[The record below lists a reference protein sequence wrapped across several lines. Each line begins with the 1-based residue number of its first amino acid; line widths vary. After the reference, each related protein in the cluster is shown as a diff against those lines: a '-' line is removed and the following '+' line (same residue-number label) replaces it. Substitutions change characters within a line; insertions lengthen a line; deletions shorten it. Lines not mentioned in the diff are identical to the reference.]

1 MTAITLHSVTLGVF
15 ILISFMVF
23 TMSLWVSKD
32 AEILKKC
39 WLDFSY
45 PQINRIQAL
54 KNQREAEKRLEFG
67 IFLAEYLH
75 IKVQNLN
82 FLFWFFWLVLNICC
96 FIEGHSAFFY
106 KLDNNAIFIV
116 WMLKFMFSKKATK
129 IDKIPNESKEMPKCS
144 VDLMFTTYL
153 GK

>member
-54 KNQREAEKRLEFG
+54 KNQREAEKKLEFG

-75 IKVQNLN
+75 IKVKILN

-116 WMLKFMFSKKATK
+116 WMLWKTYFHHFGQNLVLEM
-129 IDKIPNESKEMPKCS
+129 ESAQFLPVHCS
-144 VDLMFTTYL
+144 SSEQP
-153 GK
+153 